1 MNNKQLLG
9 LGLVS
14 AAGIGAFFLLRNKQ
28 SKATTPIIAPQ
39 RQSTSLVNEDSERK
53 KLYDEVYLAL
63 IELMKAHR
71 MYLDDKG
78 LNEVR
83 EKFRYYGDNNDSLSK
98 LFDPQ
103 KNKNKL
109 WEAIMLALVGK
120 ENPVEAA
127 NVILDFEMP
136 TLEKM
141 STNEINLYLY
151 ILKAQI
157 PYINKLYFDAE
168 GFTKE
173 ITKDPIKYRDILKL
187 NKDYEIESGT
197 KGNLLTY
204 IYED

>member
-14 AAGIGAFFLLRNKQ
+14 AAGIGAFILLKNKQ
-28 SKATTPIIAPQ
+28 STTNTTSVKPTM
-39 RQSTSLVNEDSERK
+39 QSTSLPVVQDRQ

-71 MYLDDKG
+71 MYLDDKDR
-78 LNEVR
+78 LNEVMER
-83 EKFRYYGDNNDSLSK
+83 FRYYGDDSNGLNK
-98 LFDPQ
+98 LFDPK
-103 KNKNKL
+103 KNENKL
-109 WEAIMLALVGK
+109 WEDIMLALVGR

-157 PYINKLYFDAE
+157 PYINKLYFDSE
-168 GFTKE
+168 GFMKE

-187 NKDYEIESGT
+187 NKDYEIETGT

-204 IYED
+204 IYAD

>member
-1 MNNKQLLG
+1 MNNKQILG
-9 LGLVS
+9 LGLVA
-14 AAGIGAFFLLRNKQ
+14 AAGVGAILLLRNKQ
-28 SKATTPIIAPQ
+28 YTTNTTSVKPTM
-39 RQSTSLVNEDSERK
+39 QSTSLPVVEDRQ

-71 MYLDDKG
+71 MYLDDKDR

-83 EKFRYYGDNNDSLSK
+83 EKFRYYGDDNDSLSK
-98 LFDPQ
+98 LFDPH

-109 WEAIMLALVGK
+109 WQGIMVALVGK

-141 STNEINLYLY
+141 TTNEINLYLY

-168 GFTKE
+168 GFNKE

-204 IYED
+204 IYAD